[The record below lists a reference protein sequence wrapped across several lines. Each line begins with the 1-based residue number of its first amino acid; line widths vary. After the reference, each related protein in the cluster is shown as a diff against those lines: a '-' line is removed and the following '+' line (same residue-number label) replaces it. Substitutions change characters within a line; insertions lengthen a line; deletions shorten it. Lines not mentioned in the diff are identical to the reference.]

1 MPINTSI
8 HSSDFRTGS
17 GRQREPSI
25 MKGSKSH
32 ELEADVPAA
41 ELWKIYGTLRFVE
54 LVHQL
59 LPQVLYKVDVVRGNG
74 GVGTVIQVTLPP
86 GRPAL
91 QSYKEEFVK
100 IDNENRVK
108 EAAATEGDILN
119 LGFTT
124 YLTRFEIIEKGPGS
138 SVIRSTVE
146 YEFDDGRP
154 ELEGVASTA
163 PLAAAAEAIVNY
175 PAFEAMNGSLC
186 HELET
191 GLPAADVWEVYGGI
205 LVGELI
211 PQLLPE
217 VFSKVELVEGDGG
230 VGTVLLVTFPPGTP
244 GSETFKEEFIKVDNQ
259 NYIKEV
265 IVTEGAFLDRG
276 FQKYLVR
283 IEIIGK
289 EDKTSVIR
297 STIQYEVNA
306 EHTGNRPVVSTNG
319 LAAISEAITKHIK
332 QQRSAQQTPK

>member
-1 MPINTSI
+1 
-8 HSSDFRTGS
+8 
-17 GRQREPSI
+17 
-25 MKGSKSH
+25 
-32 ELEADVPAA
+32 
-41 ELWKIYGTLRFVE
+41 
-54 LVHQL
+54 
-59 LPQVLYKVDVVRGNG
+59 
-74 GVGTVIQVTLPP
+74 
-86 GRPAL
+86 
-91 QSYKEEFVK
+91 
-100 IDNENRVK
+100 
-108 EAAATEGDILN
+108 
-119 LGFTT
+119 
-124 YLTRFEIIEKGPGS
+124 
-138 SVIRSTVE
+138 
-146 YEFDDGRP
+146 
-154 ELEGVASTA
+154 
-163 PLAAAAEAIVNY
+163 
-175 PAFEAMNGSLC
+175 MNGSLC

-297 STIQYEVNA
+297 STIEYEVNA